1 MGLVIISLMGW
12 SWVQSWGG
20 RGVSHGVGH
29 EVVVLVR
36 NTKVAAVLGDYLT
49 VPDNHFNKG
58 YK

>member
-1 MGLVIISLMGW
+1 MGLVINSLMGW

-36 NTKVAAVLGDYLT
+36 NTKVAEVLGSYIT

-58 YK
+58 